1 MNILVLSDHRGHSDK
16 NSLYGMAR
24 AIASHHDVRRVTL
37 ADRADVRNQS
47 FFNASQF
54 NHIWTINV
62 DESFTYKNL
71 SAHKLNSKEDQL
83 LDYHA
88 IFLRLAWPI
97 NKEFFR
103 LLPSGFSNRTI
114 VNDPAGI
121 LKTSN
126 KKYLFNFPEFTPEM
140 VLCKKWSQVAALI
153 ENKAIVLKPLENYG
167 GKGLAR
173 IKDGQVWYDGKDMP
187 LEAFKVIFEASEEG
201 YLAVPYLK
209 NVDKGDKRIFVAGGK
224 IIFSSL
230 RLPKTDGWLCN
241 VAQGGSSSPAIAN
254 PNERRMIDA
263 ITPKL
268 AKEGIF
274 YYGVDTLVNN
284 HGKRV
289 ISEINTLSIGGLTP
303 NEKDERMYLSR
314 RFAKQFI
321 QYVQNNSNEKGS
333 DH

>member
-24 AIASHHDVRRVTL
+24 AIASHPDVNRVAL
-37 ADRADVRNQS
+37 ADRADARNQS

-54 NHIWTINV
+54 SRIWTIDIN
-62 DESFTYKNL
+62 EAFTYENL
-71 SAHKLNSKEDQL
+71 SANKLKSKEEEL
-83 LDYHA
+83 LDFHA

-97 NKEFFR
+97 NKDFFR
-103 LLPSGFSNRTI
+103 LLPSRFLNRTI

-126 KKYLFNFPEFTPEM
+126 KKYLFNFPEFTPDM
-140 VLCKKWSQVAALI
+140 ILCKKWSQVIELA
-153 ENKAIVLKPLENYG
+153 ENKSIVLKPLENYG

-173 IKDGQVWYDGKDMP
+173 IKDDQVWYDGKDMP
-187 LEAFKVIFEASEEG
+187 LEAFKLIFEASEEG

-209 NVDKGDKRIFVAGGK
+209 NVGKGDKRIFVAGGK

-230 RLPKTDGWLCN
+230 RLPQTNGWLCN

-254 PNERRMIDA
+254 RNERQMIDA
-263 ITPKL
+263 ISPKL

-284 HGKRV
+284 QGKRV

-303 NEKDERMYLSR
+303 NEKDERMYLSH

-321 QYVQNNSNEKGS
+321 HYVQNNSNEKGS